1 MKKIFELNNI
11 ILNEDNNNKNINKNN
26 IVYLEKLE
34 KRARIKLIKRY
45 ERPNWFYNTKMIN
58 NILCNEKTHYVE
70 MFKEYLIY
78 EDYNEFLKQ
87 YYNES
92 FLMKKLEKILNF
104 YEKYSKIFPNY
115 TVLEES
121 KYLYKNIKKKQK
133 MINQI
138 NENKKYDY
146 SNDDISDSKSYIKT
160 IFNSRVINSIYNDSK
175 TLTLHKT
182 DSNFNNNK
190 SIDSFINKIS
200 LYEKKIKEEKNRKK
214 EKNEEKI
221 LNNKNE
227 EQIIYKRISNLLNSS
242 NINPTNS
249 SFVKSKVNKDSKKN
263 IIENNINNA
272 NFNNK
277 IMIKPKQKSF
287 SNIVY
292 KNKKICA
299 SMKHNNIIKKN
310 NNINNFFDL
319 NNQFNK
325 KMNNNNCINFN
336 NINNSYRTNNI
347 KNCFDYNKFKRIII
361 STNNTSSQKILTER
375 VFSSPSRTKNILPIK
390 KKCISNS
397 KKKSKNKNIKSNNN
411 YVKRNFSSNIIQK
424 NILKN
429 PKKIINRNN
438 NYFREEK
445 KIYKCQINKQTQK
458 KLINNFNPDSINKFY
473 SNNISNLKIK
483 NKNNKNNNTFFYNN
497 KNKIVNNYNIM
508 NGVMNNSTQINI
520 YTGNDLIK
528 SIHLYL
534 NSIINS
540 TKSPSPLYE
549 NNLSKKKNGSKSLS
563 KKNKKKKNIN
573 LKKFI
578 EKHLSKNIM
587 KEPYTERNSNNEKF
601 LKLLDI
607 YCRDAK
613 KFKSTNIKKNINK
626 NKLNKSHNYNNK
638 SNLEIKSMGE
648 VIKKNINY
656 GNLMLR
662 KKSFYKNKNI
672 K

>member
-1 MKKIFELNNI
+1 MLKE
-11 ILNEDNNNKNINKNN
+11 IL
-26 IVYLEKLE
+26 VQ
-34 KRARIKLIKRY
+34 
-45 ERPNWFYNTKMIN
+45 
-58 NILCNEKTHYVE
+58 IL
-70 MFKEYLIY
+70 FK
-78 EDYNEFLKQ
+78 
-87 YYNES
+87 
-92 FLMKKLEKILNF
+92 
-104 YEKYSKIFPNY
+104 
-115 TVLEES
+115 
-121 KYLYKNIKKKQK
+121 
-133 MINQI
+133 
-138 NENKKYDY
+138 
-146 SNDDISDSKSYIKT
+146 
-160 IFNSRVINSIYNDSK
+160 
-175 TLTLHKT
+175 
-182 DSNFNNNK
+182 
-190 SIDSFINKIS
+190 
-200 LYEKKIKEEKNRKK
+200 
-214 EKNEEKI
+214 
-221 LNNKNE
+221 
-227 EQIIYKRISNLLNSS
+227 
-242 NINPTNS
+242 
-249 SFVKSKVNKDSKKN
+249 
-263 IIENNINNA
+263 
-272 NFNNK
+272 
-277 IMIKPKQKSF
+277 
-287 SNIVY
+287 
-292 KNKKICA
+292 
-299 SMKHNNIIKKN
+299 
-310 NNINNFFDL
+310 
-319 NNQFNK
+319 
-325 KMNNNNCINFN
+325 
-336 NINNSYRTNNI
+336 
-347 KNCFDYNKFKRIII
+347 
-361 STNNTSSQKILTER
+361 
-375 VFSSPSRTKNILPIK
+375 
-390 KKCISNS
+390 
-397 KKKSKNKNIKSNNN
+397 
-411 YVKRNFSSNIIQK
+411 
-424 NILKN
+424 
-429 PKKIINRNN
+429 
-438 NYFREEK
+438 
-445 KIYKCQINKQTQK
+445 QINKQTQK

-540 TKSPSPLYE
+540 TKSPSHLYE